1 MVPAEHRKTR
11 AEERTTTRQS
21 RGYRRWSGASDL
33 RLLARAIRAAA
44 KITPASRADLDMS
57 GVVIS
62 FMTLTSAA
70 RATSFVAC
78 FFIEY
83 PDHINT
89 EPIQLDVIRLRTIRK
104 RCPQDCWDYSYESVP
119 KWTDHAS
126 SSEYSGFCSF
136 KGVCKRRL
144 SGISSTL
151 ADASESQPHARFCEP
166 TPFSIGWRSESEP
179 ASDRSPKRGAIR
191 GDGTRSRIRLEWHQA
206 GNQVAGDLHAAP
218 CGATNAVIPPQH
230 APRGGSLD

>member
-1 MVPAEHRKTR
+1 
-11 AEERTTTRQS
+11 
-21 RGYRRWSGASDL
+21 
-33 RLLARAIRAAA
+33 
-44 KITPASRADLDMS
+44 LDMS

-126 SSEYSGFCSF
+126 SSEYSGFAHS
-136 KGVCKRRL
+136 KGFARGDSVEFPARSPTPANRSRTQDSVNQHHFL
-144 SGISSTL
+144 LVGVLRASRPVTVHLNEAPFVGMELEAGSDWSGIK
-151 ADASESQPHARFCEP
+151 P
-166 TPFSIGWRSESEP
+166 
-179 ASDRSPKRGAIR
+179 
-191 GDGTRSRIRLEWHQA
+191 GTRLRVTYMRLHVEQPTQSFPRSMLHV
-206 GNQVAGDLHAAP
+206 VA
-218 CGATNAVIPPQH
+218 V
-230 APRGGSLD
+230 